1 MGAESGWDLQQA
13 VYAAL
18 SADTA
23 LAALVDEVHDH
34 VPANAAFPYVAFGET
49 ETVPWGAKDFSGME
63 HTLTLNVWSRYKG
76 RKEAKQI
83 MAAIHDALHEAALA
97 VTGQTLVNLR
107 FKSAETAIDSD
118 GVTRHAVVRYRAVT
132 HP

>member
-13 VYAAL
+13 IYAAL
-18 SADTA
+18 TTDTA
-23 LAALVDEVHDH
+23 LAALVDDIYDH
-34 VPANAAFPYVAFGET
+34 VPANAAFPYVAIGET
-49 ETVPWGAKDFSGME
+49 ESVPWGAKDFSGME

-83 MAAIHDALHEAALA
+83 MAAIHDALHEAALS

-107 FKSAETAIDSD
+107 FKSAGTRLESD